1 MIRQAT
7 IDDIPRIAEIEVMG
21 CRYAYSKIVS
31 EEILYRDTLVQNR
44 IKNYESWLKDKI
56 FSIYVYEDE
65 NKIIKG
71 MMGIGPSFDK
81 DKSDS
86 FELHFIYV
94 EPVYCR
100 NGIGKVMLNF
110 FEQKGSELGCKE
122 FVIWVL
128 EENQIG
134 RNFYEKNGYFIE
146 GSTKIFQ
153 RYGKKE
159 IKYIKKKLQK

>member
-7 IDDIPRIAEIEVMG
+7 IDDIPRIAEIEVIG
-21 CRYAYSKIVS
+21 CRYAYSNIVS
-31 EEILYRDTLVQNR
+31 EEILYRDTIVQNR
-44 IKNYESWLKDKI
+44 IKNYENWLKDKI

-71 MMGIGPSFDK
+71 MMGIGKTFDE

-94 EPVYCR
+94 EAFYCR
-100 NGIGKVMLNF
+100 NGIGKVMLDF
-110 FEQKGSELGCKE
+110 FEQKGIELGYKE

-134 RNFYEKNGYFIE
+134 RKFYEKNNYHIE

-159 IKYIKKKLQK
+159 IRYIKKIL